1 LRFIV
6 GKLIVVNKERR
17 MIMKVLVVGANGKI
31 GRILVNKLQNDNDFQ
46 VRAMVRSVEQ
56 ANELNERGVEAV
68 VADLEG
74 SVEQISKAMK

>member
-1 LRFIV
+1 
-6 GKLIVVNKERR
+6 

-74 SVEQISKAMK
+74 SVEQISKAMKGM

>member
-1 LRFIV
+1 
-6 GKLIVVNKERR
+6 
-17 MIMKVLVVGANGKI
+17 MKVLVVGANGKI

-68 VADLEG
+68 VADLQVQ
-74 SVEQISKAMK
+74 SNKLAKQ